1 MAQSALQIAGGQRR
15 TLRAMRKRL
24 LVMAAAWEDED
35 QFLMNEV
42 TSLADK
48 VEELAV
54 ALTPDEDIEPR

>member
-54 ALTPDEDIEPR
+54 ALMPDEDIEPR